1 MCNMATS
8 TVMVGSMGV
17 PAIAPRPGTVM
28 VSIAII
34 EAGIARMGHAMDM
47 AIVN

>member
-8 TVMVGSMGV
+8 TIMDCGMGV
-17 PAIAPRPGTVM
+17 PVIAPRPGTVT
-28 VSIAII
+28 VSIVTI
-34 EAGIARMGHAMDM
+34 EAGIARMAPAMDM